1 MKALGSQPL
10 HDLQY
15 IGSEFTGT
23 ELVVI
28 TGSRAHFVMNANHVI
43 ITRQV
48 LMTVPTCETIEM
60 FFVNMPGKVVVSQE
74 YIITMKTLRW
84 NLDIPMIHLRHGFP
98 DLWCLWH

>member
-1 MKALGSQPL
+1 MISKFMKALGSQPL
-10 HDLQY
+10 HDLHY

-48 LMTVPTCETIEM
+48 LMTVPTCESIEM

-74 YIITMKTLRW
+74 YIITMKTLYFFGGIW
-84 NLDIPMIHLRHGFP
+84 IFK
-98 DLWCLWH
+98 